1 MVKTTLRSV
10 NSMLLTVSEN
20 EKSLAKALE
29 EMAKH
34 VNEQDGEI
42 KKMFTANSLLLLKNM
57 LCN

>member
-1 MVKTTLRSV
+1 
-10 NSMLLTVSEN
+10 MLLTVSEN